1 MKKVCRA
8 TSAAPT
14 FLPPVQFTLTDATTG
29 GSREYNM
36 IDGGVAVNNPTYVAI
51 TQAIKE
57 VQSGGRSSGRVEYAN
72 YNDLLVLSLGTG
84 QHVTGYDAKEIA
96 RWGARDWLLNKG
108 DSPLVDMVY
117 YGNADM
123 VDYNLS
129 TIFQSQNC
137 GTNYLRLQTDNLKGH
152 MTAIDDSSPTNLY
165 RLINT
170 AKHLLDEPVSE
181 RNFQT
186 GMLASIPNTG
196 TNREAL
202 YR

>member
-1 MKKVCRA
+1 MAILCK
-8 TSAAPT
+8 
-14 FLPPVQFTLTDATTG
+14 FVQ
-29 GSREYNM
+29 
-36 IDGGVAVNNPTYVAI
+36 
-51 TQAIKE
+51 
-57 VQSGGRSSGRVEYAN
+57 N

-137 GTNYLRLQTDNLKGH
+137 GTNYLRIQVPMYGFGESTPGE
-152 MTAIDDSSPTNLY
+152 S
-165 RLINT
+165 
-170 AKHLLDEPVSE
+170 
-181 RNFQT
+181 
-186 GMLASIPNTG
+186 GC
-196 TNREAL
+196 
-202 YR
+202 